1 MAITK
6 DDVEIFANCS
16 IARCYLSDTIIG
28 QGTKIDAL
36 YHVAHNV
43 QVRKNTQFAA
53 GVVVGGSTTI
63 GNNCGLGLNSNIKHK
78 LNIGDNVTLGSGISV
93 IHDVEA
99 KYIDAGF
106 PAKSIR
112 YKINISEDKLF
123 LTVT

>member
-28 QGTKIDAL
+28 QITKIDAL

-63 GNNCGLGLNSNIKHK
+63 GNNCWLGLNSNIKHK
-78 LNIGDNVTLGSGISV
+78 LNIGNNVTLGSGISV

-99 KYIDAGF
+99 KDIVAGF

-123 LTVT
+123 LTAA